1 MKALPSPL
9 PSPSLEARPPPQDS
23 CRVLPATPPRRRR
36 NMHLL
41 SDSCMPSTAVSLV
54 AAASRHHLPKND
66 QGAVAH
72 DLNTPTGIRRHTLA
86 GNPKDFV
93 GHRQIARVSLAARH
107 DALLHLLCAYQMTP
121 SPSSCCAVAHRIPF
135 SCLLEM
141 MHNRAAL
148 QHKRPFATRS
158 FPNVEFAHLR
168 RTAKRNA
175 IRRRLREHS
184 RFN

>member
-23 CRVLPATPPRRRR
+23 CRVPPATPPRRRR

-54 AAASRHHLPKND
+54 AAASRHHLPKNA

-72 DLNTPTGIRRHTLA
+72 DLNSPTGISRHTWA
-86 GNPKDFV
+86 GNPKGFA

-121 SPSSCCAVAHRIPF
+121 SPSSCCAVAHCIPF

-141 MHNRAAL
+141 TYKAYPTM
-148 QHKRPFATRS
+148 QPFST
-158 FPNVEFAHLR
+158 NV
-168 RTAKRNA
+168 
-175 IRRRLREHS
+175 HS
-184 RFN
+184 RHGRFQTWNLLTFGVRQRKNQA